1 MSHQL
6 SNIEKIKQQLHLQQ
20 QVKEILGK
28 EYIDLQNKEH
38 FKVIIEILEK
48 PKKQRIQN
56 ELQLLSMAFS
66 SIKYFQEMSKTT
78 SQDEMLNLFRELQY
92 IEVPA
97 RRTLFRLG
105 DIGKNFYIILS
116 GSVWVL
122 VGKSGLQIGGF
133 TKDDKKVEHDEGT
146 VQDEYEFTE
155 LDDENMLQSKYPNM
169 MKVGQIGQGGS
180 FGEIALTNFIPRQA
194 TIVCKEYSQFI
205 TLSREAFNKFLS
217 EYYSRI
223 QLKNFEFLKSISI
236 FNNWNDAE
244 LNQMQ
249 YHLQPI
255 EFCYNTQIY
264 REGEFVKGVYF
275 ILDGQIEITQ
285 NAKNDNQNENQI
297 AKRMHRSLSTKNIQ
311 LKLNRCGYGQLFGY
325 LEIVQNHDYRQSKA
339 VCLTEK
345 SKMLFL
351 PADRFK
357 LYCCHGETLNELN
370 KLISK
375 LDQNKKISK
384 EIFLGQQ
391 GSVQFN
397 DEYYFNSLTSPNHI
411 KTQDDDDDRYE
422 KVSLTTNNRQSQKN
436 QQNFMQKNSERN
448 SYKNSQQK
456 LQKEILVKIQHK
468 PTNIQ
473 SYYEFITQHSKEKSL
488 QLTIEC
494 PLIEIQQ
501 SRKAKV
507 LQQQFQ
513 QQYSTKN
520 LNTPT
525 QKNLDSKVSLIQQL
539 KLPKIFRKQQKGDDV
554 QLQVSHFVR
563 QHNQSVQIY

>member
-20 QVKEILGK
+20 QVKEILAK

-38 FKVIIEILEK
+38 FQVIIDILEK
-48 PKKQRIQN
+48 PKKQRTSN

-92 IEVPA
+92 IAVPA

-116 GSVWVL
+116 GAVWVL
-122 VGKSGLQIGGF
+122 VGKSGLQNGGF
-133 TKDDKKVEHDEGT
+133 TKEEKKADYDEGT
-146 VQDEYEFTE
+146 FQDEFEFADLE
-155 LDDENMLQSKYPNM
+155 DENMLLSKYPNM
-169 MKVGQIGQGGS
+169 MKVGQIAQGGS

-194 TIVCKEYSQFI
+194 TIVCKEESQFI

-223 QLKNFEFLKSISI
+223 QQKNFDFLKSISI
-236 FNNWNDAE
+236 FNDWNDAE

-264 REGEFVKGVYF
+264 KEGEIVKGVYF
-275 ILDGQIEITQ
+275 VLDGQVEITQ
-285 NAKNDNQNENQI
+285 NVKNDNQNESLLV
-297 AKRMHRSLSTKNIQ
+297 KRMNRSLSSKNIQ

-325 LEIVQNHDYRQSKA
+325 LEIVQNLEHRQSKA

-370 KLISK
+370 KLIAK

-384 EIFLGQQ
+384 DIFLGQQ
-391 GSVQFN
+391 RSIQFN
-397 DEYYFNSLTSPNHI
+397 EEYYLNSLTTPHCV
-411 KTQDDDDDRYE
+411 KTQDDEDASE
-422 KVSLTTNNRQSQKN
+422 KVSLTTNNRLSQKSKLPLP
-436 QQNFMQKNSERN
+436 QKNSERN
-448 SYKNSQQK
+448 SNKNSQQK
-456 LQKEILVKIQHK
+456 LQKEILGKIQHK

-473 SYYEFITQHSKEKSL
+473 SYYEFITQHIKEKSL

-507 LQQQFQ
+507 MQSQFQ
-513 QQYSTKN
+513 HQYSSLN
-520 LNTPT
+520 LKTPT
-525 QKNLDSKVSLIQQL
+525 QKNLDSKISLIQQL
-539 KLPKIFRKQQKGDDV
+539 KLPKIFKKQQNTDEV